1 MQAAPTDTPRF
12 SDPINPVD
20 LLRWTFSTF
29 PAERIVVTTAFGM
42 EGCVLLDM
50 LARLAR
56 ITRLDR
62 EIPVAFV
69 DTGFLFP
76 ETHTLRARLA
86 ARYPTL
92 RIEGTAT
99 ELDPAAQE
107 FLYGP
112 ALWTRDPDRCCEL
125 RKVEPMRALLTGAA
139 AWITAIRRDQ
149 SAARATTQAISW
161 DPRFSVTKIAPLAAW
176 SRRAVLDY
184 VVAHDVPV
192 NELHFRGYPTLGCVQ
207 CTRRVE
213 GAGPGDYSRA
223 GRWAGGADTSK
234 TECGLHLAAATA
246 PLKEELQETP
256 R

>member
-1 MQAAPTDTPRF
+1 MQAASPDTHNFDDSTD
-12 SDPINPVD
+12 PVE
-20 LLRWTFSTF
+20 LLRWTFATF
-29 PAERIVVTTAFGM
+29 PSERIVVTTAFGM

-50 LARLAR
+50 LARLER
-56 ITRLDR
+56 R
-62 EIPVAFV
+62 IPVTFV

-76 ETHTLRARLA
+76 ETHALRARLA

-92 RIEGTAT
+92 RIESRAT
-99 ELDPAAQE
+99 DLDPAAQE

-125 RKVEPMRALLTGAA
+125 RKVEPMRALLRGAA

-149 SAARATTQAISW
+149 SAARAATRAVSW
-161 DPRFSVTKIAPLAAW
+161 DRRFEVTKIAPLAAW
-176 SRRAVLDY
+176 SRREVLDY
-184 VVAHDVPV
+184 VVEHDVPV

-223 GRWAGGADTSK
+223 GRWADGAGGAGGSK
-234 TECGLHLAAATA
+234 TECGLHFAEPPE
-246 PLKEELQETP
+246 PLEKELQETI